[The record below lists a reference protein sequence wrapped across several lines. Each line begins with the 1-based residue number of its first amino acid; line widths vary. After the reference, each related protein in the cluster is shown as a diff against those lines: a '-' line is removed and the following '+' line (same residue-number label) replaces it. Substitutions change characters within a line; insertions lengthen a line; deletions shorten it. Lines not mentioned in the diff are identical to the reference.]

1 MGTVSPVSQ
10 TDMKFLSFLL
20 CVSLTAASIVRR
32 EAEPGG
38 YGAEPQ
44 CTVTPVKE
52 CKPRIV
58 ETPKEVCQTVVDKHE
73 DTVVTETCEEEITTT
88 CVQVSSTKHHSSK
101 IVDTGSALV
110 ETGVPRPILT
120 KSVQHAGGY
129 SKREAQPGFIRK
141 YTRPHTSSHTSSH
154 TSHRSSHI
162 SHRHSAPVTTHHVSA
177 PQVHHVSAPVV
188 HHAPAP
194 VVHSAP
200 AQTSPP
206 ECTSTPV
213 KTCSH
218 TPVSKPRH
226 VSRVVCETVVDITHV
241 EDCTEI
247 ITKSCASSSTSHSKT
262 SKVTGHDL
270 KVIAAESASGESG
283 YA

>member
-20 CVSLTAASIVRR
+20 CVSLTAAAIVRR

-52 CKPRIV
+52 CKQRTV
-58 ETPKEVCQTVVDKHE
+58 ETPKKVCQTVVDKHE

-101 IVDTGSALV
+101 IVDRSSSLV
-110 ETGVPRPILT
+110 ETGVPRQIET
-120 KSVQHAGGY
+120 KSVQHTGGRQVVSSGY
-129 SKREAQPGFIRK
+129 SKREAQPDFVRK
-141 YTRPHTSSHTSSH
+141 YSRPSTSTRYVSKP
-154 TSHRSSHI
+154 
-162 SHRHSAPVTTHHVSA
+162 APVV
-177 PQVHHVSAPVV
+177 VHHVSAPVV
-188 HHAPAP
+188 KT
-194 VVHSAP
+194 AP

-213 KTCSH
+213 KTCKN
-218 TPVSKPRH
+218 TPVSTPGQ
-226 VSRVVCETVVDITHV
+226 VSRQVCETVVDITYV
-241 EDCTEI
+241 EDCTET
-247 ITKSCASSSTSHSKT
+247 ITKSCASSSTSHSAT
-262 SKVTGHDL
+262 SRVTGHDL
-270 KVIAAESASGESG
+270 QVIAGGSVSGKAVTGGS
-283 YA
+283 Y

>member
-44 CTVTPVKE
+44 CAVTPVKE

-120 KSVQHAGGY
+120 KSVQHAGDHHGVSSGY
-129 SKREAQPGFIRK
+129 SKREAEPTFPLNFKLPKLPNIFSSHKHVRPHTSHK
-141 YTRPHTSSHTSSH
+141 HTHPHTSHKHARPHKSHKHTHPHTSSHSAPSYHAAPVPTH
-154 TSHRSSHI
+154 HI
-162 SHRHSAPVTTHHVSA
+162 SSPVDYSK
-177 PQVHHVSAPVV
+177 PAPVV
-188 HHAPAP
+188 HHEPAP

-206 ECTSTPV
+206 EC
-213 KTCSH
+213 
-218 TPVSKPRH
+218 
-226 VSRVVCETVVDITHV
+226 
-241 EDCTEI
+241 
-247 ITKSCASSSTSHSKT
+247 AS
-262 SKVTGHDL
+262 
-270 KVIAAESASGESG
+270 
-283 YA
+283 